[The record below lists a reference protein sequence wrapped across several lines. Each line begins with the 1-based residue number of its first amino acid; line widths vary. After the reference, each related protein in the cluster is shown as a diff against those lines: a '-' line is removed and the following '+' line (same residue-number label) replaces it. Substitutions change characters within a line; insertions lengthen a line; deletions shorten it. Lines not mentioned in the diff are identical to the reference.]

1 MPSFIFQNM
10 KSKEALRKQY
20 MERRLALT
28 LDQVE
33 EYSLQIAN
41 QALEM
46 DIWGH
51 SNYHIFLPI
60 KKFKEINTQYLLH
73 VLQGKD
79 KNVVISRSNFKDF
92 SMSNYLLTDQTKLR
106 INAHGI
112 PEPDEKSIAV
122 DEKSIDV
129 VFVPLV
135 AADRFGNRI
144 GYGKGFYDRFLKKC
158 RSDVLK
164 IGLSFFAPIEFK
176 IDSNST
182 DIELDYI
189 IYREDIITVIKA

>member
-1 MPSFIFQNM
+1 MD
-10 KSKEALRKQY
+10 SKLALRKEYVQ
-20 MERRLALT
+20 RRQALT

-41 QALEM
+41 KALEI
-46 DIWGH
+46 DIWSH

-60 KKFKEINTQYLLH
+60 EKQKEINTEYLLH
-73 VLQGKD
+73 ILQGKD
-79 KNVVISRSNFKDF
+79 KNVVISRSNFKNF
-92 SMSNYLLTDQTKLR
+92 SMSNYLLTDQTKLTV
-106 INAHGI
+106 NTYGI
-112 PEPDEKSIAV
+112 PEPDENGIAV

-158 RSDVLK
+158 RPDVLK
-164 IGLSFFAPIEFK
+164 IGLSFFTPLETK
-176 IDSNST
+176 IDTNSN
-182 DIELDYI
+182 DIGMDYI
-189 IYREDIITVIKA
+189 IHRQEILKVI

>member
-1 MPSFIFQNM
+1 MPFFIFQNM
-10 KSKEALRKQY
+10 DSKLALRKEYVQ
-20 MERRLALT
+20 RRQALT

-41 QALEM
+41 KALEI
-46 DIWGH
+46 DIWSH

-60 KKFKEINTQYLLH
+60 EKQKEINTEYLLH
-73 VLQGKD
+73 ILQGKD
-79 KNVVISRSNFKDF
+79 KNVVISRSNFKNF
-92 SMSNYLLTDQTKLR
+92 SMSNYLLTDQTKLTV
-106 INAHGI
+106 NTYGI
-112 PEPDEKSIAV
+112 PEPDENGIAV

-158 RSDVLK
+158 RPDVLK
-164 IGLSFFAPIEFK
+164 IGLSFFTPLETK
-176 IDSNST
+176 IDTNSN
-182 DIELDYI
+182 DIGMDYI
-189 IYREDIITVIKA
+189 IHRQEILKVI

>member
-1 MPSFIFQNM
+1 MRFFIFQNM
-10 KSKEALRKQY
+10 ESKEVLRKQY
-20 MERRLALT
+20 IQRRLALT

-41 QALEM
+41 NALEI
-46 DIWGH
+46 DIWNH

-60 KKFKEINTQYLLH
+60 EKQKEINTEYLLH

-92 SMSNYLLTDQTKLR
+92 SMSNYLLTDQTKLTV
-106 INAHGI
+106 NTYGI
-112 PEPDEKSIAV
+112 PEPDENGIAI

-135 AADRFGNRI
+135 AVDRFGNRV

-158 RSDVLK
+158 RPDVLK
-164 IGLSFFAPIEFK
+164 IGLSFFTPREVK
-176 IDSNST
+176 IDPSST
-182 DIELDYI
+182 DVGLDYI
-189 IYREDIITVIKA
+189 IYRQGILKVV

>member
-1 MPSFIFQNM
+1 ME
-10 KSKEALRKQY
+10 SKEALRKQY
-20 MERRLALT
+20 MHRRLALT

-41 QALEM
+41 KTLEL

-51 SNYHIFLPI
+51 SNYHIFLSI
-60 KKFKEINTQYLLH
+60 EKFKEINTEYLLH

-92 SMSNYLLTDQTKLR
+92 SMSNYLLTDQTKLTV
-106 INAHGI
+106 NAHGI
-112 PEPDEKSIAV
+112 PEPDEKGIAI

-135 AADRFGNRI
+135 AADKFGNRI

-158 RSDVLK
+158 RPDVLK
-164 IGLSFFAPIEFK
+164 IGLSFFAPLEFK
-176 IDSNST
+176 IDANST
-182 DIELDYI
+182 DMELDYI
-189 IYREDIITVIKA
+189 IYREGILTVI